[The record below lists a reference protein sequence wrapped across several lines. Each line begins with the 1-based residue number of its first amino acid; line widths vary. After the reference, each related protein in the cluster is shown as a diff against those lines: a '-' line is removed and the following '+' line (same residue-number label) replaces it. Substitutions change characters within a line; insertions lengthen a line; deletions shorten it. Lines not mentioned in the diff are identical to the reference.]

1 MPLAAPLILPFAQ
14 LAGITIA
21 GLGMAAASE
30 KISDFIS
37 DNPELSKQ
45 ILTTL
50 LPGGV
55 GLNTLFKKEAG
66 ITLED
71 VEEMTDEEA
80 ADLSKEDKA
89 EIMKE
94 VGKSKGGNKRQR
106 MIEISEK
113 LGLSGEGKEKQTIV
127 DEVEE
132 RYEGTVTEKKPT
144 FDYKK
149 FFRNRN
155 ADGGAIGIEVLFEE
169 KKDGGRIG
177 FANGGENIIGADLKD
192 PDTDMNEMIPSGG
205 INFSDIK
212 NYASIPAT
220 YGAALYGNYI
230 NQRVG
235 ENMAR
240 AFRTD
245 EMNEKLSQ
253 QVGDK
258 LSTGVNS
265 GGLTYT
271 DFGLDPVRE
280 YIGGGEYRNTRDF
293 NPPSFKKAM
302 SLNSADL
309 ANALTLGNL
318 NFNRDPSGNINYT
331 GNKFDFPQPT
341 FMNDRPINVP
351 LDELNVNA
359 PQFSFTDYLQGNY
372 DLNKSPTP
380 GIMVDANE
388 GFRTP
393 TRTNVQGRDLEADL
407 GTRINPNIQ
416 PQQNI
421 FQRAGNVFSSIKDNI
436 PNFGI
441 MGLLSNL
448 DRFDT
453 LSPEDQ
459 AFILD
464 QAGGN
469 RPSKDRYGIN
479 RRSMFGNYAQY
490 VRDKGIFAKGPRGE
504 YYRSISG
511 LDQAL
516 LDTLDREQKAKAAY
530 EKQIRDAADE
540 AARNRARVRSITAGY
555 GGADESRGATG
566 PTAAGAGMGVGGGY
580 ASDYFGAYG
589 GSVPTGLATMFVEKR

>member
-45 ILTTL
+45 ILITL
-50 LPGGV
+50 VPGGA

-71 VEEMTDEEA
+71 LDEMTDEEA

-132 RYEGTVTEKKPT
+132 RYDEGGVEDAPKPK

-149 FFRNRN
+149 FFRNRR

-169 KKDGGRIG
+169 KKNGGRIG
-177 FANGGENIIGADLKD
+177 FANGGIENIIGKNLDNVTNVAKGLDKEMLDMTYSDKYYKD
-192 PDTDMNEMIPSGG
+192 VIQPAKLGQGPIPSKMQMIGQNLK
-205 INFSDIK
+205 NFGPVKAMFIGAQPGK
-212 NYASIPAT
+212 YGERAQPTKAASQFLNT
-220 YGAALYGNYI
+220 LGKGAKF
-230 NQRVG
+230 VG
-235 ENMAR
+235 TKVGPLSFMDLFASTPLGADDEV
-240 AFRTD
+240 TD
-245 EMNEKLSQ
+245 EMRQSIE
-253 QVGDK
+253 V
-258 LSTGVNS
+258 
-265 GGLTYT
+265 
-271 DFGLDPVRE
+271 
-280 YIGGGEYRNTRDF
+280 
-293 NPPSFKKAM
+293 
-302 SLNSADL
+302 
-309 ANALTLGNL
+309 
-318 NFNRDPSGNINYT
+318 
-331 GNKFDFPQPT
+331 
-341 FMNDRPINVP
+341 
-351 LDELNVNA
+351 
-359 PQFSFTDYLQGNY
+359 
-372 DLNKSPTP
+372 
-380 GIMVDANE
+380 
-388 GFRTP
+388 TP
-393 TRTNVQGRDLEADL
+393 TRTNVQGMDLEMDPGA
-407 GTRINPNIQ
+407 RINPNIQ

-459 AFILD
+459 AFILE
-464 QAGGN
+464 QSGGN

-479 RRSMFGNYAQY
+479 RRSAFGNYAQY

-540 AARNRARVRSITAGY
+540 AARNRARARSITAGY

-566 PTAAGAGMGVGGGY
+566 ATAAGAGMGVDGGY